1 MGERRITRNHRV
13 QIVSGRYK
21 GKSGVTE
28 ERQPNGDWLIRFVD
42 FYDYVASK
50 DIKPPA

>member
-1 MGERRITRNHRV
+1 MSERRITRNHRV
-13 QIVSGRYK
+13 LIIGGRYK

-28 ERQPNGDWLIRFVD
+28 ERYPQGWLIRFD
-42 FYDYVASK
+42 GLSDYVARK